1 MFLWLRWSTQALAPH
16 RKQKFRSD
24 PLPAITDPFSSF
36 CRDQSAAVLGALCSS
51 GARVV
56 LLETHG
62 AGLCLMHQSDVRA
75 SSLCTHELN
84 SASVS
89 NHCMSGS
96 QCSLLPSLL
105 RRLKQHDGPPTL
117 IFDSTAVPALS
128 VPERETDF
136 QTLFRS
142 LELPKT
148 STLDL
153 ELVVCML
160 GGSHCLLSVCFLCPL
175 LRFSEAHT
183 RAFSDLSVEAKMTAK
198 HCFDK
203 SGSRHRISVT
213 VS

>member
-1 MFLWLRWSTQALAPH
+1 M
-16 RKQKFRSD
+16 
-24 PLPAITDPFSSF
+24 
-36 CRDQSAAVLGALCSS
+36 
-51 GARVV
+51 
-56 LLETHG
+56 
-62 AGLCLMHQSDVRA
+62 RA

-96 QCSLLPSLL
+96 QRFSCHLCSAASSNMIALPPWS
-105 RRLKQHDGPPTL
+105 
-117 IFDSTAVPALS
+117 STRQLCQRYRFQ
-128 VPERETDF
+128 RETDF

-160 GGSHCLLSVCFLCPL
+160 GGSHCLFSVCFFCPL

-203 SGSRHRISVT
+203 SGSRYRISGK